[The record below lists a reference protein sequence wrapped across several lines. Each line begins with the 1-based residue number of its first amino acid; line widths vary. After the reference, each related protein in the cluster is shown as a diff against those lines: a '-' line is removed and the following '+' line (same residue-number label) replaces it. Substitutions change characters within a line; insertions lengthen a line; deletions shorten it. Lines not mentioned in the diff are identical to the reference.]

1 MLPSMAQH
9 SLHMKVKHRQ
19 KIGTNGGC

>member
-19 KIGTNGGC
+19 KNGTNGGC